1 MNFKNKESHVMTQQN
16 QEPNQY
22 QLTGDGL
29 QITYTPSNDNN
40 GQPQLGYQ
48 GSHGNLTFTAN
59 DIRSEETV
67 PGTLITIFLVR
78 TVDTGSVTLTL
89 LLPGVNL
96 AGTTE
101 QPIQTIAIETQNL
114 FSILD
119 RNKARQ
125 TQTYQVYNLQGTA
138 QYISL

>member
-1 MNFKNKESHVMTQQN
+1 MTQQN

-22 QLTGDGL
+22 QLTSDGL
-29 QITYTPSNDNN
+29 QITYTPGNDN

-67 PGTLITIFLVR
+67 LGTLITIFLVR

-101 QPIQTIAIETQNL
+101 QPIQTVAIETHNL

-125 TQTYQVYNLQGTA
+125 TQTYQVYNVQGTA
-138 QYISL
+138 KYISQ

>member
-1 MNFKNKESHVMTQQN
+1 MTQQS
-16 QEPNQY
+16 QDPNQY
-22 QLTGDGL
+22 QLTSNEV
-29 QITYTPSNDNN
+29 QITYTPGNDN
-40 GQPQLGYQ
+40 GQPELGYQ
-48 GSHGNLTFTAN
+48 GSHGNITFTGN
-59 DIRSEETV
+59 DIRNEETTL
-67 PGTLITIFLVR
+67 GTLITVFLVR

-96 AGTTE
+96 AGTAE
-101 QPIQTIAIETQNL
+101 QAIQTVAIETQNL

-138 QYISL
+138 QHLSL

>member
-1 MNFKNKESHVMTQQN
+1 MTQQN

-29 QITYTPSNDNN
+29 QITYTPGNDN
-40 GQPQLGYQ
+40 GQPQLDYQ

-59 DIRSEETV
+59 DIRSEETM
-67 PGTLITIFLVR
+67 PGTLITVFLVR

-138 QYISL
+138 QYIS

>member
-1 MNFKNKESHVMTQQN
+1 MTQQN

-22 QLTGDGL
+22 QLTSDGL
-29 QITYTPSNDNN
+29 QITYTPSNDN

-138 QYISL
+138 RYISL

>member
-1 MNFKNKESHVMTQQN
+1 MTQQN

-29 QITYTPSNDNN
+29 QITYTPGNDN

-138 QYISL
+138 RYISL

>member
-1 MNFKNKESHVMTQQN
+1 MTQQN

-22 QLTGDGL
+22 QLTSDGL
-29 QITYTPSNDNN
+29 QITYTPGNDN

-48 GSHGNLTFTAN
+48 GSHGNLTLTAN
-59 DIRSEETV
+59 DIRNEETV
-67 PGTLITIFLVR
+67 LGTLITIFLVR

-138 QYISL
+138 RYISL

>member
-1 MNFKNKESHVMTQQN
+1 MTQQS
-16 QEPNQY
+16 EKPNQY
-22 QLTGDGL
+22 QLMSNEI
-29 QITYTPSNDNN
+29 QITYTLSNDN
-40 GQPQLGYQ
+40 GQPELSYQ
-48 GSHGNLTFTAN
+48 GTHGSLTFTGN
-59 DIRSEETV
+59 DIRTEETLL
-67 PGTLITIFLVR
+67 GTLITVFLVR

-101 QPIQTIAIETQNL
+101 QAIQTVAIETQNL

-125 TQTYQVYNLQGTA
+125 TRTYQVYNLQGRA
-138 QYISL
+138 LYISL

>member
-1 MNFKNKESHVMTQQN
+1 MTQQN
-16 QEPNQY
+16 ENPNQY
-22 QLTGDGL
+22 QLTSDGL
-29 QITYTPSNDNN
+29 QITYTPSNDN

-67 PGTLITIFLVR
+67 PGTLITVFLVR

>member
-1 MNFKNKESHVMTQQN
+1 MTQQN

-22 QLTGDGL
+22 QLTSDGL
-29 QITYTPSNDNN
+29 QITYTPSNDN

-67 PGTLITIFLVR
+67 PGTLITVFLVR

-138 QYISL
+138 RYISL

>member
-1 MNFKNKESHVMTQQN
+1 MTQQSEN
-16 QEPNQY
+16 P
-22 QLTGDGL
+22 
-29 QITYTPSNDNN
+29 NN
-40 GQPQLGYQ
+40 GQPELGYQ
-48 GSHGNLTFTAN
+48 GSHGNINFTGN
-59 DIRSEETV
+59 DIRSEETML
-67 PGTLITIFLVR
+67 GTLLTVFLVR

-96 AGTTE
+96 AGTAE
-101 QPIQTIAIETQNL
+101 QAIQTVAIETHNL

-138 QYISL
+138 QHLSL

>member
-1 MNFKNKESHVMTQQN
+1 MTQQN

-22 QLTGDGL
+22 QLTSDGL
-29 QITYTPSNDNN
+29 QITYTPSNDN

-67 PGTLITIFLVR
+67 PGTLITVFLVR

-138 QYISL
+138 QHLSL

>member
-1 MNFKNKESHVMTQQN
+1 MTQQN

-29 QITYTPSNDNN
+29 QITYTPGNDNN
-40 GQPQLGYQ
+40 EQPQLGYQ

-138 QYISL
+138 RYISL

>member
-1 MNFKNKESHVMTQQN
+1 MTQQN

-29 QITYTPSNDNN
+29 QITYTPGNDN

-67 PGTLITIFLVR
+67 LGTLITIFLVR

-138 QYISL
+138 RYISL

>member
-1 MNFKNKESHVMTQQN
+1 MTQQN
-16 QEPNQY
+16 ENPNQY
-22 QLTGDGL
+22 QLTSDGL
-29 QITYTPSNDNN
+29 QITYTPSNDN

-67 PGTLITIFLVR
+67 PGTLITVFLVR

-138 QYISL
+138 RYISL

>member
-1 MNFKNKESHVMTQQN
+1 MTQQN

-22 QLTGDGL
+22 QLTSDGL
-29 QITYTPSNDNN
+29 QITYTSSNDN
-40 GQPQLGYQ
+40 GQLELGYQ

-59 DIRSEETV
+59 DIRSEETML
-67 PGTLITIFLVR
+67 GTLLTVFLVR

-125 TQTYQVYNLQGTA
+125 TQAYQVYNLQGTA
-138 QYISL
+138 RHISL

>member
-1 MNFKNKESHVMTQQN
+1 MTQQN

-22 QLTGDGL
+22 QLTSDGL
-29 QITYTPSNDNN
+29 QITYTPSNDN

-67 PGTLITIFLVR
+67 PGTLITVFLVR

>member
-1 MNFKNKESHVMTQQN
+1 MTQQS
-16 QEPNQY
+16 ETPNQY
-22 QLTGDGL
+22 QLTSNEV
-29 QITYTPSNDNN
+29 QITYTPGNDN

-48 GSHGNLTFTAN
+48 GSHGKLTLTAN

-67 PGTLITIFLVR
+67 LGTLITIFLVR

-114 FSILD
+114 
-119 RNKARQ
+119 
-125 TQTYQVYNLQGTA
+125 
-138 QYISL
+138 

>member
-1 MNFKNKESHVMTQQN
+1 MTQQN

-29 QITYTPSNDNN
+29 QITYTPGNDN

-48 GSHGNLTFTAN
+48 GSHGNLTFTDN
-59 DIRSEETV
+59 DIRSEETL

-138 QYISL
+138 RYISL

>member
-1 MNFKNKESHVMTQQN
+1 MTQQN
-16 QEPNQY
+16 QEPNLY

-29 QITYTPSNDNN
+29 QITYTLSNDN
-40 GQPQLGYQ
+40 GQPELGYQ
-48 GSHGNLTFTAN
+48 GSHGNLTLTAN
-59 DIRSEETV
+59 DIRSEETML
-67 PGTLITIFLVR
+67 GTLLTVFLVR

-101 QPIQTIAIETQNL
+101 QPIETLAIETHNL

-125 TQTYQVYNLQGTA
+125 TQTYQVYNLKGTT
-138 QYISL
+138 QHISL

>member
-1 MNFKNKESHVMTQQN
+1 MTQQN

-29 QITYTPSNDNN
+29 QITYTPGNDN

-59 DIRSEETV
+59 DIRSEETL

-138 QYISL
+138 RYISL

>member
-1 MNFKNKESHVMTQQN
+1 MTQQN

-22 QLTGDGL
+22 QLTSDGL
-29 QITYTPSNDNN
+29 QITYTPSNDN

>member
-1 MNFKNKESHVMTQQN
+1 MTQQN

-22 QLTGDGL
+22 QFTSDGL
-29 QITYTPSNDNN
+29 QITYTPGNDN

-48 GSHGNLTFTAN
+48 GSHGNLTLTAN

-67 PGTLITIFLVR
+67 LGTLITIFLVR

-89 LLPGVNL
+89 LLPGINL

-119 RNKARQ
+119 RNQARQ
-125 TQTYQVYNLQGTA
+125 TQIYQVYNLQGTA
-138 QYISL
+138 RYISL